1 VACKPDWLTVAQQFV
16 QADAGPSLALRTNVA
31 APAPLNSSVRHVMK
45 RSRQDDVWNRA
56 CLESGGGALAAGD
69 RALAAL
75 LLAHGLA
82 MNGGVVHA
90 MGCLTKSQLA
100 AAIAGFN
107 HFGLT
112 AASSVFEQAPDGS
125 EEAEERLNRMYWQ
138 AVPNDE
144 TLAHAFRIKLVAFP
158 DAFAPVESGA
168 HV

>member
-1 VACKPDWLTVAQQFV
+1 
-16 QADAGPSLALRTNVA
+16 
-31 APAPLNSSVRHVMK
+31 MK
-45 RSRQDDVWNRA
+45 RSRQDEVWNRA
-56 CLESGGGALAAGD
+56 CLESGGVTLATGD

-90 MGCLTKSQLA
+90 MDCLTKSELT

-107 HFGLT
+107 YFGLT
-112 AASSVFEQAPDGS
+112 AASRVFEQAPDDS
-125 EEAEERLNRMYWQ
+125 EETEERLNRMYWQ

-144 TLAHAFRIKLVAFP
+144 TLVHAFRVKLVAYP